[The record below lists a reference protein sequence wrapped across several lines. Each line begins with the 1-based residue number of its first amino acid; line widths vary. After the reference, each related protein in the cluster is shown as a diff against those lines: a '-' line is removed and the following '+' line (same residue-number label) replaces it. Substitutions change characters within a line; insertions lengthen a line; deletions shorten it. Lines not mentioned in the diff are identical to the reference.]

1 MHHAREGKFMY
12 KLSFVVVYLKSG
24 PGVNAELV
32 TQDEK

>member
-1 MHHAREGKFMY
+1 MQERVSLC
-12 KLSFVVVYLKSG
+12 KLSFIVVYLKSG